1 MPGPLTAGERPSPP
15 HARASVVPDH
25 ARRPRP
31 NPPRRASG
39 LVRRLLGAVFALGLL
54 LVLAGG
60 AVGLFAWQRFGADL
74 PSVQGLQSYQPPLLS
89 RIYAANGQP
98 IAELATQRRIF
109 VPYAGIP
116 KLVRNAFI
124 SAEDQYFWIHPG
136 VDPTAILRAGI
147 WDLLHLG
154 SGRRPLGASTIT
166 MQVAKNMLLS
176 SRMNLVRKIE
186 EAILA
191 LRIEQ
196 TLSKPRIL
204 EIYLNQI
211 YLGDGAYGVAA
222 AAQTYFDKPLDKLT
236 VAEAASL
243 AALPKAPHNYD
254 PLHAPAAA
262 LARRNWVIDRMADT
276 GAITR
281 AQAKTAKAEPLL
293 PAHIQR
299 PAPIPGAAWFA
310 SEAQHQLV
318 ARFGNDLTME
328 GGLSVVTSLDPKLQA
343 EAVASVRDGLM
354 AYDRRMGGWRGPLA
368 RLPRG
373 ALTGWAG
380 ALAKIVPP
388 DGMLDD
394 WRLAVVLGGPPAAP
408 RIGWIDP
415 PPQSDQSQ
423 PGAQPTAHT
432 GVLSLGGEVWHHPMS
447 PIGAE
452 QAAYHGLAQMVAP
465 GDVVLVQPSASTDAA
480 VLRQIPKVQGALVS
494 LDPVSGQVRAM
505 VGGWSYKASQ
515 FNRAT
520 QAQRQPGSS
529 FKPMVYLAA
538 LEAGYSPSSRFLNAP
553 IVVNLG
559 AQGLWRPHNYED
571 NFGGPTPLRVA
582 LEQSLNLVT
591 VRVARH
597 VGMPAVAK
605 TAEAFGMADHVPDL
619 LPAAL
624 GAVDTTVLREAGAYA
639 SLAEGGRRV
648 TPSVIDSVQDPEG
661 HVVWRPSGLACV
673 CDHAAVPPQVTD
685 ARPRIADADSVFQLV
700 TMMEG
705 VVTRGTG
712 VPAGKGLD
720 RPIAGKTGTT
730 EDFQDGWFSGFT
742 PQLVTVVWVGFDT
755 PSTLGRGQAGAIVA
769 APIWHQFMAAAL
781 KGKPALPFLQP
792 PGVTMAAWDS
802 GSGMVTDAFKP
813 GQVPGAS
820 TVPAATPVAA
830 DGGAAV
836 GGAPGSG
843 APGGGA
849 PGSGVGA
856 AIAGAGPGT
865 PGSAP
870 SAGGAGGVDSSLGG
884 LY

>member
-15 HARASVVPDH
+15 RARASAAPDH
-25 ARRPRP
+25 VKPPRP
-31 NPPRRASG
+31 GAPRRGPG
-39 LVRRLLGAVFALGLL
+39 LLRRLAGAVFALGVLS
-54 LVLAGG
+54 VLAGG
-60 AVGLFAWQRFGADL
+60 AVGLFAWQRFGSDL
-74 PSVQGLQSYQPPLLS
+74 PSVQGLQSYQPPLLT

-116 KLVRNAFI
+116 KLVRSAFI
-124 SAEDQYFWIHPG
+124 AAEDQYFWIHPG

-191 LRIEQ
+191 LRIER

-222 AAQTYFDKPLDKLT
+222 AAQTYFDKPLDKLSI
-236 VAEAASL
+236 AEAASL

-254 PLHAPAAA
+254 PLHQPAAA
-262 LARRNWVIDRMADT
+262 LVRRNWVIDRMADT

-281 AQAKTAKAEPLL
+281 AQATTAKAEPLL
-293 PAHIQR
+293 PAQSQR

-310 SEAQHQLV
+310 SEAQRQLV

-328 GGLSVVTSLDPKLQA
+328 GGLSVATSLDPRLQA
-343 EAVASVRDGLM
+343 AAVTAVRDGLM
-354 AYDRRMGGWRGPLA
+354 AYDRRMGGWRGPMA

-373 ALTGWAG
+373 DLGGWAP
-380 ALAKIVPP
+380 ALAKVVPP
-388 DGMLDD
+388 AGMLDD

-415 PPQSDQSQ
+415 PPTD
-423 PGAQPTAHT
+423 PPDPAARPVPHT
-432 GVLSLGGEVWHHPMS
+432 GILGLGGEVWHHPMS

-465 GDVVLVQPSASTDAA
+465 GDVVLVQPSASTDTAI
-480 VLRQIPKVQGALVS
+480 LRQIPKVQGALVS

-505 VGGWSYKASQ
+505 VGGWSYQASQ

-624 GAVDTTVLREAGAYA
+624 GAIDTTVLREAGAYA

-661 HVVWRPSGLACV
+661 HVVWRPSGLDCV

-781 KGKPALPFLQP
+781 KGQPALKFQQP

-820 TVPAATPVAA
+820 TVPTATQMAA
-830 DGGAAV
+830 DGAAAGAAAGAV
-836 GGAPGSG
+836 VAGTAGAAAPTPPSAPG
-843 APGGGA
+843 
-849 PGSGVGA
+849 
-856 AIAGAGPGT
+856 
-865 PGSAP
+865 
-870 SAGGAGGVDSSLGG
+870 AGGAGGVDSSLGG